1 MRSVLPMCADAPQS
15 TLRRTVSTIERQA
28 PCTPNSAP
36 SSPRAGAERSSSRPS
51 APAASASPAIESHP
65 RSGDTSYMPSR
76 LTSNHFV
83 GRVGELAELELAV
96 REASDGRPT
105 LVLLGG
111 DS

>member
-1 MRSVLPMCADAPQS
+1 MWLPAPQS
-15 TLRRTVSTIERQA
+15 TLGCTVPTNERPE

-36 SSPRAGAERSSSRPS
+36 SSPRATRAISS
-51 APAASASPAIESHP
+51 APSSARGAAVGSVRDLYP